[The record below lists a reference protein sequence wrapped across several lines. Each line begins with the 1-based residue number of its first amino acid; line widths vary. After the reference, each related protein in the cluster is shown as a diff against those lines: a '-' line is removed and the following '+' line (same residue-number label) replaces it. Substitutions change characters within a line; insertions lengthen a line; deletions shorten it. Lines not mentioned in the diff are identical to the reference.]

1 MTRSVQRSRPASGS
15 SPSSRDRGLT
25 TRLAA
30 IAGAVIAF
38 VALFSGTALAHATY
52 KSSNPA
58 DESTVAAAPSQI
70 TAEFTEPMTGGSL
83 MDVTDPCGRDSGT
96 GSSQTGS
103 SMSVQ
108 NTSSA
113 AGTYTVFWRAVSVD
127 SHTTEGEF
135 TFTVTSGDPCP
146 GEEPPEE
153 VNGGGSGR
161 SGGSGSNGGVGS
173 TGSGSGSG
181 AGSNASA
188 VDGSSSSGRGENA
201 GGRHDDHRGNSKE
214 RSGKGSTRNARGQG
228 EETGPLAGARTDVPD
243 APSAIEGIPIDG
255 LLVTLAVAALIG
267 AAAGKIYVS
276 LSGDES

>member
-1 MTRSVQRSRPASGS
+1 MTRYVQRSRPTSGS

-25 TRLAA
+25 TRLAV
-30 IAGAVIAF
+30 IAGAVTAF

-153 VNGGGSGR
+153 VNGGGTGG
-161 SGGSGSNGGVGS
+161 SGGSGSNGGVAP
-173 TGSGSGSG
+173 TGSGSGDG
-181 AGSNASA
+181 NDATAL
-188 VDGSSSSGRGENA
+188 DGSGSSARGENA
-201 GGRHDDHRGNSKE
+201 GGRHQDHGGNSKG
-214 RSGKGSTRNARGQG
+214 RSGKGAPRNARGQG

-243 APSAIEGIPIDG
+243 LPSAIEGIPIDG